1 MCLGL
6 PIASF
11 DVTYNR
17 ATTEGKA
24 FYFKSAEDLASLIR
38 TTPDTAWE
46 KQRTVMMEIGERRYR
61 WSIIAAKYATLF
73 REIAH

>member
-11 DVTYNR
+11 DVIYNR

-24 FYFKSAEDLASLIR
+24 FYFRNAEELASLIR

-46 KQRTVMMEIGERRYR
+46 RQRTIMMEIGERRYR
-61 WSIIAAKYATLF
+61 WSTIAAKYAMIF
-73 REIAH
+73 RGIGH